1 MVLKRQKS
9 NMASTAFGE
18 VLKFPCSVKF
28 RFIGVN
34 SGELADN
41 VRAFFADK
49 MKLAPEIVPGNA
61 SKSGK
66 YLTLNV
72 TVMVPDEDQMNAVY
86 REGSKVPLVLH
97 VL

>member
-1 MVLKRQKS
+1 
-9 NMASTAFGE
+9 MATTAFGE

-34 SGELADN
+34 SGELHDN
-41 VRAFFADK
+41 VRAFFAEQ
-49 MKLAPEIVPGNA
+49 MKLAPEIIPGNT

-72 TVMVPDEDQMNAVY
+72 TVRVPDEDKMNAVY

>member
-1 MVLKRQKS
+1 
-9 NMASTAFGE
+9 MAHTTFGE

-34 SGELADN
+34 SGALADN
-41 VRAFFADK
+41 VRAFFAEQL
-49 MKLAPEIVPGNA
+49 KLDPEIVPGNT

-72 TVMVPDEDQMNAVY
+72 TVRVPDEDQMNAVY
-86 REGSKVPLVLH
+86 REGSRVPLVLH

>member
-1 MVLKRQKS
+1 
-9 NMASTAFGE
+9 MATTAFGE
-18 VLKFPCSVKF
+18 VLKFPCSIKF

-34 SGELADN
+34 SAELHDN
-41 VRAFFADK
+41 VRAFFAEQ
-49 MKLAPEIVPGNA
+49 MKLAPEIIPGNT

-72 TVMVPDEDQMNAVY
+72 TVRVPDEDKMNAVY
-86 REGSKVPLVLH
+86 REGSKVSLVLH

>member
-1 MVLKRQKS
+1 
-9 NMASTAFGE
+9 MATTAFGE

-34 SGELADN
+34 SGELHDN
-41 VRAFFADK
+41 VRAFFAEQ
-49 MKLAPEIVPGNA
+49 MELAPEIIPGNT

-72 TVMVPDEDQMNAVY
+72 TVRVPDEDQMNAVY
-86 REGSKVPLVLH
+86 REGSRVPLVLH